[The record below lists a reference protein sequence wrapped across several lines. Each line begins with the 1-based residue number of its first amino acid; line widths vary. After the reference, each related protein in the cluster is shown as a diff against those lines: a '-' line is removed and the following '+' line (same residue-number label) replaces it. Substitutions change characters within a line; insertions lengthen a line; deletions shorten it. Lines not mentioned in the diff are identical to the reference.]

1 MITMNNSSLI
11 MRHSLM
17 MMRKMRMMKMMKMM
31 RMMRMKFEEEIS
43 CSEMHRLLQLCSVL
57 RGGGLYKW
65 NIDFGLAVLQVLGV

>member
-1 MITMNNSSLI
+1 MIMMNNSSLI

-17 MMRKMRMMKMMKMM
+17 MMRKMRMMKMM